1 MSVRRPWRSCGRLAS
16 ACVPCGE
23 NSESVCALGV
33 NRHTEK
39 APEMTT
45 FGAEKCA
52 TVAVTPQFIPSRS
65 DLSVGTVVSTETV
78 NKDCVHR
85 TKS

>member
-1 MSVRRPWRSCGRLAS
+1 MSGDPGEAAADWRLL
-16 ACVPCGE
+16 VYPVE
-23 NSESVCALGV
+23 KTVKVCALGV